1 MSGATG
7 KREFRTPTPT
17 ERLHE
22 VTLAFANRTAAPP
35 ESSVEISRN
44 ARGVFQF
51 TVTVRHPS
59 AATAEVV
66 AKDLAFGLAAE
77 FPYPS
82 ENGGTD
88 A

>member
-1 MSGATG
+1 MTP
-7 KREFRTPTPT
+7 REFRTPTPT

-35 ESSVEISRN
+35 ESSVTISRN

-51 TVTVRHPS
+51 EVTVRDTDPEY
-59 AATAEVV
+59 AA
-66 AKDLAFGLAAE
+66 AKAQEIVIGLE
-77 FPYPS
+77 HDYPYPGA
-82 ENGGTD
+82 NGNGD